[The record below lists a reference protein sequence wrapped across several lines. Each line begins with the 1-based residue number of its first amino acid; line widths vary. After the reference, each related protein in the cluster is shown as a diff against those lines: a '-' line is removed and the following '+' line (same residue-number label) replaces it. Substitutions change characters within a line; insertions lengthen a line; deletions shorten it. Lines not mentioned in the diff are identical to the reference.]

1 MWVMFG
7 GQKHS
12 LQRLDF
18 PLVTARPHTS
28 TEAALRDAVDT
39 ALIDLLTA
47 RPGPAD
53 RANRELARA
62 VDLLDQH
69 PQIEITADAASAVRT
84 AAEHLAH
91 GSPDDARTALVTAR
105 GQLAAPGSRLNAA
118 SRNAD

>member
-1 MWVMFG
+1 M
-7 GQKHS
+7 
-12 LQRLDF
+12 
-18 PLVTARPHTS
+18 TARPHTS

-47 RPGPAD
+47 RHSPAA

-84 AAEHLAH
+84 AAQQLAH
-91 GSPDDARTALVTAR
+91 GSRDEARTALVTAR

-118 SRNAD
+118 SRDAD